1 MDAFQPFTPTHAL
14 ALAGIA
20 AAAWGFVAAGRRAS
34 EPTVLERTLAWT
46 NLAIWIAAHGW
57 WVVPPQLDWATT
69 LPLQLCH
76 ITAVVASLVLLTRRH
91 ALRALLYFW
100 GFALSTQA
108 LLTPMLTDPPT
119 TIWFWAFW
127 AQHGFVIAVAVYD
140 VAVLGFRPSWRDYW
154 LACRMTFLY
163 GLAMLP
169 VNLTLGANYGF
180 VGNSRP
186 ETPSVID
193 LIGPWPERLIV
204 IVLLVAGVMAL
215 LMLPWEILRRRG
227 APPH

>member
-1 MDAFQPFTPTHAL
+1 MEKFELFSLTHAL

-20 AAAWGFVAAGRRAS
+20 GIAWLCAATERRAAA
-34 EPTVLERTLAWT
+34 PTALERTAAWA

-57 WVVPPQLDWATT
+57 WVLPPQLDAATT

-76 ITAVVASLVLLTRRH
+76 VTAVIASLVLLTRRH
-91 ALRALLYFW
+91 ALRVLLYFW

-108 LLTPMLTDPPT
+108 ILTPALTDPPT
-119 TIWFWAFW
+119 SIWFWAFW
-127 AQHGFVIAVAVYD
+127 GQHGFVIAVAVYD
-140 VAVLGFRPSWRDYW
+140 VAVLGFRPAWRDYW
-154 LACRMTFLY
+154 FACRMTFLY

-169 VNLTLGANYGF
+169 VNLALGANYGF

-193 LIGPWPERLIV
+193 LVGPWPARLAVIV
-204 IVLLVAGVMAL
+204 ILVAGVMAL
-215 LMLPWEILRRRG
+215 LMLPWEIARRRNR
-227 APPH
+227 A